1 MPGSRSFGVDRPGIG
16 QSAEIGMGKMGK
28 GRTAEE
34 LDAELHTG
42 LVVSSDARTPPTADE
57 VALLAHLAAAQD
69 LLGALKLV
77 ASLVSEGV
85 SRASVLLLLVDPA
98 ARLLHHEW
106 AAQQR
111 AFPEVMEALKVV
123 QHVADALRPSPPPS
137 LEP

>member
-1 MPGSRSFGVDRPGIG
+1 
-16 QSAEIGMGKMGK
+16 MGK

-85 SRASVLLLLVDPA
+85 SRASVLLLLVAPA

-111 AFPEVMEALKVV
+111 AFPRGHGGSEGCPA
-123 QHVADALRPSPPPS
+123 RR
-137 LEP
+137 